1 MSTTFNTLN
10 AKLLDY
16 GVGNVHSVMRA
27 FYAAAGIRLQLE
39 SNVRAC
45 LDSDLLV
52 LPGVGAFSHAAAV
65 LAPYRQELRDALLNG
80 LPCIGICLGMQLLFE
95 QSEEGEGRGLGLI
108 PGGVRRLTSAC
119 VPHMGWS
126 EVSDSP
132 ARMYFAHSYECIP
145 SEAHIVRSVARVQDA
160 SLVAS
165 VRVARTVGLQFHPE
179 KSSAP
184 GLAYLAACT
193 REVLS

>member
-1 MSTTFNTLN
+1 MSTTFNAVN

-16 GVGNVHSVMRA
+16 GVGNVHSVTRA
-27 FYAAAGIRLQLE
+27 FFAATGIRLQLE

-45 LDSDLLV
+45 LDSDLVV

-65 LAPYRQELRDALLNG
+65 LEPNRQELRDALLDG

-108 PGGVRRLTSAC
+108 PGKVRKLTGAC

-126 EVSDSP
+126 EVSDSSD
-132 ARMYFAHSYECIP
+132 RMYFAHSYECI
-145 SEAHIVRSVARVQDA
+145 ADDARIVRSVARFEEA

-179 KSSAP
+179 RSSAP